1 MIAFEKSTKDQ
12 HLVERDAEL
21 RASTKTVTQPTA
33 ASHEAVCDHCGLV
46 STTIV
51 SSNDHVFC
59 CHGCMG
65 AFALIHQMGLDDYYA
80 LREGASSVDV
90 AGADTIFKQKAPT
103 LAAIE
108 MLKDLEAAGVD
119 VHQTSDGLCEVRL
132 TVEGLHCAACSWLI
146 ERMQPTLLGVHSAQV
161 RMNDR
166 SIHLVYDPKKTNPSK
181 VASRLAPLGYLL
193 LPQHRDEADQST
205 NRHQQREHLIAIA
218 VAAFLAANAMWI
230 GIALYAGESTGMLIE
245 HTYFFRWIGTILGVM
260 AAVFP
265 GRVFFR
271 SAINAVRTRTAHVDI
286 PIAIALAMGIV
297 GSVFGTIYG
306 SGHIYFDSLASLV
319 LLLRIGRY
327 IQFRSQYV
335 AGLSLEKLF
344 RWTNTMTTR
353 VSEDGSLQ
361 TVAASQ
367 LKPRDIVVVQ
377 PGETLPSDGLVV
389 QGRSHLNV
397 SWLTG
402 ESVPQSISV
411 GDRVVGGTM
420 NIDSP
425 IQVSITECGKQS
437 RLGQLEEVIRNAAGD
452 RTPLVRAADKIGKWF
467 VVMVLL
473 LAVGCWVGWYWLE
486 GPTTATMHTVAL
498 LTIACPCAIALAA
511 PLVITI
517 AIGRAARQQIWIRD
531 GQCLERLAKPGL
543 MWFDKTGTL
552 TEGNMRVQQWNGSP
566 CSIRYALAV
575 ESQLNHPIAK
585 AICEYARL
593 QAKERSQFD
602 LQNTMSENIRSLE
615 GLGVSAVVNGS
626 DVLIGSEQ
634 LLRSHNIFIA
644 MEWKTIHERVL
655 QDGMTP
661 VWIAI
666 DGVIEAIV
674 SISDSLRTDTIESLK
689 ALQAKGWKL
698 GVLSGDRKEVVDY
711 WRRRIESNGIIFDRI
726 IGEASPEQKVDAIRL
741 SRQNEKHAVVFVGD
755 GINDAAALAV
765 ADVGIAIRG
774 GSEISLRAAPI
785 YVASNRLRSIEQLVD
800 ASTSTLRTIR
810 KCFGISLIYNS
821 ITISLAVV
829 GLIHPLIAAIFMP
842 ISGLTVLG
850 LAIAGNSFEKTKT
863 S

>member
-1 MIAFEKSTKDQ
+1 
-12 HLVERDAEL
+12 
-21 RASTKTVTQPTA
+21 
-33 ASHEAVCDHCGLV
+33 
-46 STTIV
+46 
-51 SSNDHVFC
+51 
-59 CHGCMG
+59 MG
-65 AFALIHQMGLDDYYA
+65 AFALIHEMGLDDYYS
-80 LREGASSVDV
+80 LREGAGNVDA
-90 AGADTIFKQKAPT
+90 AGTDTIFKQKAPT

-108 MLKDLEAAGVD
+108 MLKDLEGAGVD

-146 ERMQPTLLGVHSAQV
+146 ERMQPSLPGVHSAQV

-166 SIHLVYDPKKTNPSK
+166 SIHLVYDPEKTNPSK

-193 LPQHRDEADQST
+193 LPQHRDDTDQST

-230 GIALYAGESTGMLIE
+230 GIALYAGEATGMLIE
-245 HTYFFRWIGTILGVM
+245 HTHFFRWIGTILGVM
-260 AAVFP
+260 AAIFP

-271 SAINAVRTRTAHVDI
+271 SAINALRTRTAHVDI
-286 PIAIALAMGIV
+286 PIAIALAMGIA

-306 SGHIYFDSLASLV
+306 KGHIYFDSLASLV

-344 RWTNTMTTR
+344 RWTNGITTR
-353 VSEDGSLQ
+353 VAEDGSFQ
-361 TVAASQ
+361 SVAASR
-367 LKPRDIVVVQ
+367 LKPRDVVLVQ
-377 PGETLPSDGLVV
+377 PGETLPSDGFVV

-402 ESVPQSISV
+402 ESAPQSISI

-425 IQVSITECGKQS
+425 IQVCITECGKQS

-452 RTPLVRAADKIGKWF
+452 RTPLVQAADKIGKWF
-467 VVMVLL
+467 VIMVLL
-473 LAVGCWVGWYWLE
+473 LAVGCWIGWCFLA
-486 GPTTATMHTVAL
+486 GPATATMHTVAL

-531 GQCLERLAKPGL
+531 GQCVERLAKPGL

-552 TEGNMRVQQWNGSP
+552 TEGNMRVQQWEGTTKSMK
-566 CSIRYALAV
+566 CAIAV

-585 AICEYARL
+585 AICEYVQL
-593 QAKERSQFD
+593 QRSKISQSES
-602 LQNTMSENIRSLE
+602 MSTTTEEIRSIE
-615 GLGVSAVVNGS
+615 GLGVSAKVDG
-626 DVLIGSEQ
+626 DFVLIGSEP
-634 LLRSHNIFIA
+634 LLRLHKIVIPTNWNS
-644 MEWKTIHERVL
+644 IHDRIL
-655 QDGMTP
+655 RDGMTP
-661 VWIAI
+661 IWIAI
-666 DGVIEAIV
+666 DGKIEAIL
-674 SISDSLRTDTIESLK
+674 SLSDSLRHDTIESLK
-689 ALQAKGWKL
+689 ALQLKGWRL
-698 GVLSGDRKEVVDY
+698 CILSGDRKEVVDY
-711 WRRRIESNGIIFDRI
+711 WRRRIEGSGIVFEQA
-726 IGEASPEQKVDAIRL
+726 IGEASPEQKVDTIRL
-741 SRQNEKHAVVFVGD
+741 SRENEKAAVVFVGD

-765 ADVGIAIRG
+765 GDVGIAIRG

-785 YVASNRLRSIEQLVD
+785 YVASNRLRSIDQLVD
-800 ASTSTLRTIR
+800 ASSSTLRTIQ

-821 ITISLAVV
+821 ITISLAVI

-850 LAIAGNSFEKTKT
+850 LAITGHSFEKTEK

>member
-1 MIAFEKSTKDQ
+1 MIA
-12 HLVERDAEL
+12 LERKLETEHSLENVDD
-21 RASTKTVTQPTA
+21 RHASPTA
-33 ASHEAVCDHCGLV
+33 VAQSANEHHEANCDHCGLA
-46 STTIV
+46 
-51 SSNDHVFC
+51 SSSMVESNGHLFC

-65 AFALIHQMGLDDYYA
+65 AFALIHEMGLDDYYA
-80 LREGASSVDV
+80 LREGAGNVDA
-90 AGADTIFKQKAPT
+90 AGTDTIFKQKAPT

-108 MLKDLEAAGVD
+108 MLKDLEGAGVD

-146 ERMQPTLLGVHSAQV
+146 ERMQPSLPGVHSAQV

-193 LPQHRDEADQST
+193 LPQHRDDTDQST

-230 GIALYAGESTGMLIE
+230 GIALYAGEATGMLIE

-260 AAVFP
+260 AAIFP
-265 GRVFFR
+265 GRIFFR

-286 PIAIALAMGIV
+286 PIAMALAMGIA
-297 GSVFGTIYG
+297 GSVFGTVYG
-306 SGHIYFDSLASLV
+306 NGHIYFDSLASLV
-319 LLLRIGRY
+319 LLLRVGRY

-344 RWTNTMTTR
+344 RWTNGITTR
-353 VSEDGSLQ
+353 VAEDGSLQ
-361 TVAASQ
+361 SIAASQ
-367 LKPRDIVVVQ
+367 LKPRDIVLVQ
-377 PGETLPSDGLVV
+377 PGETLPSDGFVV

-402 ESVPQSISV
+402 ESAPQSISM

-425 IQVSITECGKQS
+425 IQVCITECGKQS

-467 VVMVLL
+467 VIMVLL
-473 LAVGCWVGWYWLE
+473 LAIGCWIGWYFLE
-486 GPTTATMHTVAL
+486 GPATATMHTVAL

-552 TEGNMRVQQWNGSP
+552 TEGNMRVQLWDGSTK
-566 CSIRYALAV
+566 SMKFALAV

-585 AICEYARL
+585 AICEYAQL
-593 QAKERSQFD
+593 HVSKISQPD
-602 LQNTMSENIRSLE
+602 SISTTTDEIRSIE
-615 GLGVSAVVNGS
+615 GLGVSAKVDGAG
-626 DVLIGSEQ
+626 VLIGSEH
-634 LLRSHNIFIA
+634 LLTMHNIFVPTK
-644 MEWKTIHERVL
+644 WKSIHDRVL

-661 VWIAI
+661 IWIAI
-666 DGVIEAIV
+666 DGKIEAIV
-674 SISDSLRTDTIESLK
+674 SLSDSLRHDTIESLK
-689 ALQAKGWKL
+689 ALQLKGWRL
-698 GVLSGDRKEVVDY
+698 GILSGDRKEVVDY
-711 WRRRIESNGIIFDRI
+711 WRRRIEGSGVAFEQA

-741 SRQNEKHAVVFVGD
+741 SLENEKAAVVFVGD

-800 ASTSTLRTIR
+800 ASSSTLRTIQ

-850 LAIAGNSFEKTKT
+850 LAIAGHSFEKTEK